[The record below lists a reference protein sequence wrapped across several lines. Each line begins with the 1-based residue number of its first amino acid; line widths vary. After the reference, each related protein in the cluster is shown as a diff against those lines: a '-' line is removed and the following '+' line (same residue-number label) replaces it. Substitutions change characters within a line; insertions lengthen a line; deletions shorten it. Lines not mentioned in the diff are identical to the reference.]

1 MSPPPIETAA
11 AMPASLGASPV
22 RPDHSG
28 SLPEIFRSIV
38 VPRGAKFWGKI
49 GAFTGPGYLVAVG
62 YIDPGNWATD
72 LAGGARYGYA
82 LLSVIAIANLLA
94 IFLQRLSL
102 CLGIATGR
110 DLAQLCRERFSRP
123 TAMCLWVACE
133 LAIIAC
139 DLAEVIGSAIALQL
153 LFGLPLILGVCATAL
168 DVCLILWLQNRGFR
182 YIEALV
188 MALLCVIGGCF
199 AFELILAQPDV
210 REIAAALLPSR
221 QIVTD
226 PAMLY
231 LAIGIIGATVMPH
244 NLYLHSAIVQTRK
257 FDRTERGKREAIRFA
272 TIDSTTAMIAA
283 LFINAAILIVAV
295 SFHRAG
301 YTEVAEIQDAYRL
314 LTPVLGSGLA
324 SLLFGIA
331 LLASGQMSAVT
342 GTLAGQVVMEGFL
355 RWRVSP
361 VARRLATRAVAIVP
375 AIAVTALYG
384 ESGTGQLLV
393 LSQVVLSLQLS
404 FAVVPLVMFTSDRSL
419 MGVFTNPGLVRVAG
433 ARIAVAIVLLDGW
446 LVWQGLT

>member
-1 MSPPPIETAA
+1 
-11 AMPASLGASPV
+11 
-22 RPDHSG
+22 
-28 SLPEIFRSIV
+28 
-38 VPRGAKFWGKI
+38 
-49 GAFTGPGYLVAVG
+49 
-62 YIDPGNWATD
+62 
-72 LAGGARYGYA
+72 
-82 LLSVIAIANLLA
+82 
-94 IFLQRLSL
+94 
-102 CLGIATGR
+102 
-110 DLAQLCRERFSRP
+110 
-123 TAMCLWVACE
+123 
-133 LAIIAC
+133 
-139 DLAEVIGSAIALQL
+139 
-153 LFGLPLILGVCATAL
+153 
-168 DVCLILWLQNRGFR
+168 LILWLQNRGFR

-199 AFELILAQPDV
+199 AFELVLAQPDV

-221 QIVTD
+221 QIVID

-272 TIDSTTAMIAA
+272 TIDSTTALIVA

-295 SFHRAG
+295 SFYRAG

-361 VARRLATRAVAIVP
+361 VVRRLATRAVAIVP

-419 MGVFTNPGLVRVAG
+419 MGIFTNPGLVRVAG
-433 ARIAVAIVLLDGW
+433 AFIAVGIALLDGW

>member
-1 MSPPPIETAA
+1 MSLAA
-11 AMPASLGASPV
+11 SSLA
-22 RPDHSG
+22 RPDHTG
-28 SLPEIFRSIV
+28 SLPEIFRSIT
-38 VPRGAKFWGKI
+38 VPSEVRFWGKI

-72 LAGGARYGYA
+72 LAGGARYGYT
-82 LLSVIAIANLLA
+82 LLSIIAVANLLA
-94 IFLQRLSL
+94 IFLQTLSL
-102 CLGIATGR
+102 RLGIATGH
-110 DLAQLCRERFSRP
+110 DLAQLCRERFNRP
-123 TAMCLWVACE
+123 TALCLWVACE

-139 DLAEVIGSAIALQL
+139 DLAEVVGSAIALQL
-153 LFGLPLILGVCATAL
+153 LFGLPLIIGLCATAL
-168 DVCLILWLQNRGFR
+168 DVCVILWLQNRGFR

-199 AFELILAQPDV
+199 AFELVLARPDM
-210 REIAAALLPSR
+210 RAIAAALLPSR

-231 LAIGIIGATVMPH
+231 IAIGIIGATVMPH
-244 NLYLHSAIVQTRK
+244 NLYLHSALAQTRQY
-257 FDRTERGKREAIRFA
+257 DRVERGKREAIRFA
-272 TIDSTTAMIAA
+272 TIDSTTALMAA

-295 SFHRAG
+295 SFQRAG

-314 LTPVLGSGLA
+314 LTPVLGGGLA

-355 RWRVSP
+355 RWHVSP
-361 VARRLATRAVAIVP
+361 VVRRLATRALAIVP
-375 AIAVTALYG
+375 ALGVTVMCG

-419 MGVFTNPGLVRVAG
+419 MGAFTNPSWVRVGGGFVA
-433 ARIAVAIVLLDGW
+433 AVIVLLNGW
-446 LVWQGLT
+446 LVWQVLG